1 MYFTW
6 TGNPFV
12 DAGAFALGA
21 WLGKE
26 PEEVTLED
34 LAVAIDSLVEACV
47 GGPLQNL
54 VYAVFPNNPVTNP
67 SVKPGDKER
76 TLRQDLLDMV
86 AKLEPLGESGTCTAC
101 GRRSANFPV
110 GRSKMPLTGSGGNR
124 NFFAHAGEGADLCGG
139 CTLATQFLPFV
150 LDRCGRNMVFLHSGN
165 RDMLGLWYRRKVT
178 ERKKLLQASSEGSRA
193 QPFRYP
199 ENYLLK
205 AAEELIMEIEM
216 KRLFGTLTDPVNL
229 RLYVFLNGQQE
240 QFIDFHDLPAP
251 VFRFL
256 AQVKQL
262 ESAEKKKFWWP
273 LVRRGFQW
281 NKKEEADQDTLYR
294 QAKNEIFQ
302 KLLTGQTI
310 VPYFIVRDQRRVIG
324 NWQILAFYLKE
335 VREMTD
341 ERIQAIQQF
350 ADRLA
355 EQIKAY
361 DSGKKRLA
369 QLEMAK
375 SYARFRNV
383 LLRMVHDRV
392 ANGAEEPLVYFEEYV
407 NYLFPDSAAGW
418 NETRDLIFF
427 RLYEQLHPWLVEQ
440 GLTPVAEEDEEEAVE
455 ELEK

>member
-1 MYFTW
+1 M
-6 TGNPFV
+6 
-12 DAGAFALGA
+12 
-21 WLGKE
+21 
-26 PEEVTLED
+26 
-34 LAVAIDSLVEACV
+34 
-47 GGPLQNL
+47 
-54 VYAVFPNNPVTNP
+54 
-67 SVKPGDKER
+67 
-76 TLRQDLLDMV
+76 
-86 AKLEPLGESGTCTAC
+86 
-101 GRRSANFPV
+101 
-110 GRSKMPLTGSGGNR
+110 
-124 NFFAHAGEGADLCGG
+124 
-139 CTLATQFLPFV
+139 
-150 LDRCGRNMVFLHSGN
+150 
-165 RDMLGLWYRRKVT
+165 T
-178 ERKKLLQASSEGSRA
+178 ERKKLLQASSEGSKA

-294 QAKNEIFQ
+294 QARNEIFQ
-302 KLLTGQTI
+302 RLLTGQTI